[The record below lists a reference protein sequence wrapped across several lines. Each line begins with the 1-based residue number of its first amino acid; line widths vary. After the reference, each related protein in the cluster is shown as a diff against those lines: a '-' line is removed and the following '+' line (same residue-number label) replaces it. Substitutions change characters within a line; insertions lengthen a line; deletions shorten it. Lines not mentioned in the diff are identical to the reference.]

1 MTVFKAIVAWCG
13 NSGIG
18 YKGEL
23 PWNLKGDLRRFARLT
38 KGEGNNAVIMGRK
51 TWDSLPNKPLPGR
64 HNIVLS
70 QTLGLRD
77 MEGKVSVVPD
87 VSTAISL
94 CEREAYVEAW
104 IMGGSK
110 IYEAFASSS
119 LIQEV
124 HATEIDAVYKCD
136 THLPHG
142 FTSML
147 CSMKQQN
154 IEPFEVDYL
163 GNIITGMYVKYVTD
177 DGLMPSGKEGCL

>member
-1 MTVFKAIVAWCG
+1 MTVFKAIVAWCDR
-13 NSGIG
+13 SGIG
-18 YKGEL
+18 HKGAL

-70 QTLGLRD
+70 QTLGLCD
-77 MEGKVSVVPD
+77 MEGSVSVVPD
-87 VSTAISL
+87 ISTAISL
-94 CEREAYVEAW
+94 CKREAYDEAW
-104 IMGGSK
+104 IMGGSE

-124 HATEIDAVYKCD
+124 HATEIDAMYECD
-136 THLPHG
+136 THLSHR
-142 FTSML
+142 FVSML

-154 IEPFEVDYL
+154 IEPFAIAHPGHV
-163 GNIITGMYVKYVTD
+163 ITGKFVKYVTD
-177 DGLMPSGKEGCL
+177 DGLPPFKIEGCL